1 MVPRGS
7 LGTMSETNA
16 NPYRLPTDVV
26 PTNYQIHL
34 TPDIDAATFDGDV
47 VISLDIHSAAT
58 SLRFHAVDLTFSS
71 IVLTDATGARLDGT
85 AELDA
90 TYEWATVT
98 FPSAFAAGPAT
109 LAIAFAGEL
118 NDKLVGFYKSTYTD
132 AAGETQS
139 IATTQ
144 FEATDARRA
153 FPCWDEPTFKAT
165 YEITLT
171 VPSHLA
177 AYSNSPVT
185 ADVDLGDGRRRVS
198 FGRTMKMSTYL
209 VAFVVGPFE
218 ETPVVNVGGT
228 PLRVVYP
235 VGKGHLATFALEIG
249 EFALTFFSDY
259 FAIPYPGEKL
269 DLIAI
274 PDFAFGAMENLGCVT
289 FRETALLVDPATA
302 SLAEIERIAD
312 VVAHEIAHM
321 WFGDLVTMQWWE
333 GIWLN
338 EAFATFMETLC
349 VHHFR
354 PQWKK
359 WLSFGTSKDM
369 ALQIDGLHSTR
380 PIEYEVVAPA
390 DMRGM
395 FDLLTYEKGGS
406 VLRMLEQYLGEET
419 FRDGI
424 RLYLTR
430 HAYSN
435 TVTTDLWDALEESS
449 GQPVRDMMNTWI
461 LQGGHPLVTYADGT
475 LSQQPFSYGLARGA
489 SAIGSQW
496 LTPVL
501 TRTLGSAVTTKHLLS
516 SEPLHLES
524 DGPLVVNAGGSGV
537 YRTRYG
543 SAELASIAAHLGELD
558 ELERTVLVADA
569 WAALF
574 ASQIAWADF
583 LALARGLG
591 DQDEPATW
599 TTVAQAFDFAYR
611 VATPAQE
618 ATLQA
623 QVREVFGPQFDRLG
637 WEATEGESDLAPQV
651 RAIALGALGTWGRRE
666 DIFAEARRRFESNAL
681 DGDLARVILRIV
693 ANESRREDFDV
704 FLQRYRDAASPQ
716 DQQRYQWGL
725 ADFNDEALALE
736 AAEKCFSEFR
746 GQDAP
751 IVLGILSRNRVTG
764 PSVWRYVTSRWDE
777 AFATFPPNV
786 QARMCM
792 GIGTFIADRAFA
804 REVEEFHLAH
814 PIEGEQRTIDQL
826 LERMSI
832 GLDFGDA
839 LRSQL
844 G

>member
-1 MVPRGS
+1 
-7 LGTMSETNA
+7 MSATKT
-16 NPYRLPTDVV
+16 NPYRLPTDVI
-26 PTNYQIHL
+26 PTNYRLAL
-34 TPDIDAATFDGDV
+34 TPHIDAATFDGSV
-47 VISLDIHSAAT
+47 TIAIEIAT
-58 SLRFHAVDLTFSS
+58 PGSSLRFNAVDLELSS
-71 IVLTDATGARLDGT
+71 ITLTDASGASHVGS
-85 AELDA
+85 AELDNEF
-90 TYEWATVT
+90 EWATVT
-98 FPSAFAAGPAT
+98 FAAPFVAGPAT
-109 LAIAFAGEL
+109 LDITYTGEL
-118 NDKLVGFYKSTYTD
+118 NDKLVGFYKSTYVD

-165 YEITLT
+165 YDITLT
-171 VPSHLA
+171 IPSELS
-177 AYSNSPVT
+177 AYSNSPVV
-185 ADVDLGDGRRRVS
+185 ADRDLGDGRREIT
-198 FGRTMKMSTYL
+198 FGTTMKMSTYL

-218 ETPVVNVGGT
+218 ETHVVDVRGT

-235 VGKGHLATFALEIG
+235 VGKGDLAPFALEIG
-249 EFALTFFSDY
+249 EFALGFFSDY
-259 FAIPYPGEKL
+259 FNIPYPGEKL

-289 FRETALLVDPATA
+289 FRETALLVDPRSA
-302 SLAEIERIAD
+302 SLAEIERVAD

-359 WLSFGTSKDM
+359 WLSFGTFKDM

-380 PIEYEVVAPA
+380 PIEYEVIAPA

-430 HAYSN
+430 HAYGN

-461 LQGGHPLVTYADGT
+461 LQGGHPLVTYADGHLT
-475 LSQQPFSYGLARGA
+475 QAPFAYGPRTGE
-489 SAIGSQW
+489 SAIGTHW

-501 TRTLGSAVTTKHLLS
+501 TRPIESHEITKHLLANDAIAV
-516 SEPLHLES
+516 PT

-543 SAELASIAAHLGELD
+543 TAELAGIAAHLSELD
-558 ELERTVLVADA
+558 ELERTVLVADG

-574 ASQIAWADF
+574 ANQISWNDF

-591 DQDEPATW
+591 DQNEPATW
-599 TTVAQAFDFAYR
+599 TTVAQAFDYASR
-611 VATPAQE
+611 VASDAQRD
-618 ATLQA
+618 ALA
-623 QVREVFGPQFDRLG
+623 VIVREIFGPQFERLG
-637 WEATEGESDLAPQV
+637 WNAVAGESELAPQV
-651 RAIALGALGTWGRRE
+651 RAIAIGALGTLGRVSE
-666 DIFAEARRRFESNAL
+666 IQAEAQRRFDAGGL
-681 DGDLARVILRIV
+681 DGDLARAILRIV
-693 ANESRREDFDV
+693 AGSGRDGVYEL
-704 FLQRYRDAASPQ
+704 FLDGYRNAANPQ
-716 DQQRYQWGL
+716 DKQRFQWGL
-725 ADFNDEALALE
+725 ADFDDEALALD
-736 AAEKCFSEFR
+736 AADKCFSEFR

-751 IVLGILSRNRVTG
+751 IVLGLLSRNRVTG
-764 PSVWRYVTSRWDE
+764 PAVWRYLTSRWDD
-777 AFATFPPNV
+777 ALALFPPNV
-786 QARMCM
+786 HSRMCG
-792 GIGTFIADRAFA
+792 GISTFIADRSFAADVEAFH
-804 REVEEFHLAH
+804 VAH
-814 PIEGEQRTIDQL
+814 PIAGEQRTIDQG
-826 LERMSI
+826 LERMRV